1 MREAITEPCAEF
13 SRPVALDTIGEGGRT
28 CHIVAS
34 DEECAALARR
44 FGLVAID
51 SLTADVTLSHI
62 STRQGYS
69 VVGRFCAKLTQRC
82 VVTLRPLP
90 VHLDET
96 FCLRFAPA
104 DEEGSEDEGTAEV
117 VVGLDD
123 EDVEPLVGG
132 KIDIGEAVAQSLAVM
147 LDPYPRAAGAAI
159 AGGAL
164 DNEEVNPFN
173 VLKKLQC
180 KE

>member
-1 MREAITEPCAEF
+1 MDETLIGQAAEF
-13 SRPVALDTIGEGGRT
+13 SRPVALDTIGEGGRS

-34 DEECAALARR
+34 DAECAALARR
-44 FGLVAID
+44 FGLVALD
-51 SLTADVTLSHI
+51 SLEADVALSPI

-69 VVGRFCAKLTQRC
+69 VEGRFCAKLTQRC
-82 VVTLRPLP
+82 VVTLGPLP
-90 VHLDET
+90 VRLEET
-96 FCLRFAPA
+96 FRLRFAPA
-104 DEEGSEDEGTAEV
+104 DEGEDSAEV
-117 VVGLDD
+117 VVGPDD
-123 EDVEPLVGG
+123 EDVEPLTGG

-164 DNEEVNPFN
+164 DNGEANPFN
-173 VLKKLQC
+173 VLKKLRR